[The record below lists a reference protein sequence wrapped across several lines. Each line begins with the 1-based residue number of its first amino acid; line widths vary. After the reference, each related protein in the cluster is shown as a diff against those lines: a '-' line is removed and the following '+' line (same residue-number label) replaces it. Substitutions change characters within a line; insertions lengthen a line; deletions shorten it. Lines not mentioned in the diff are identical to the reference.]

1 MKYKTWHF
9 SSLKKQNSLLF
20 YLFQTLIQLVKT
32 LLLDCRTIYFSEVGV
47 IICWPTIIIRAELQ
61 SFHLVLLEINLF
73 LYRVPDFVSVF
84 IVFSK
89 LILLCEGVLFD
100 LQTYFRNT
108 SYRNSV
114 WFFKYNKRDNF
125 FFFRIYWSGRHNR
138 LFIYRIHFWFVRK
151 ELISF
156 YIKKKKIKWDV
167 WDIQSFCHQ
176 YIIIFIE
183 DKVEKRWKRN

>member
-1 MKYKTWHF
+1 MKW
-9 SSLKKQNSLLF
+9 
-20 YLFQTLIQLVKT
+20 
-32 LLLDCRTIYFSEVGV
+32 GV

-61 SFHLVLLEINLF
+61 SFNLVLLEINLF

-114 WFFKYNKRDNF
+114 CFFKYNKRDNF

>member
-125 FFFRIYWSGRHNR
+125 FSSEFTDLDDTTGS
-138 LFIYRIHFWFVRK
+138 LFIEFTSDLYARSWFRF
-151 ELISF
+151 IF
-156 YIKKKKIKWDV
+156 KKKIKWDV

>member
-1 MKYKTWHF
+1 MKW
-9 SSLKKQNSLLF
+9 
-20 YLFQTLIQLVKT
+20 
-32 LLLDCRTIYFSEVGV
+32 GV

-73 LYRVPDFVSVF
+73 LYRVPNFVSVF

-125 FFFRIYWSGRHNR
+125 FSSEFTDLDDTTGS
-138 LFIYRIHFWFVRK
+138 LFIEFTSDLYARSWFRF
-151 ELISF
+151 IF
-156 YIKKKKIKWDV
+156 KKKIKWDV